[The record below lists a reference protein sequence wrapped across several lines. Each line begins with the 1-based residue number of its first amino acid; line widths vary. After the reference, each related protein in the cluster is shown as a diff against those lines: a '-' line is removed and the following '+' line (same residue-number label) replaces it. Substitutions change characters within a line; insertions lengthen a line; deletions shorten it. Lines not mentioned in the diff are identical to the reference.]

1 MLPLEGLML
10 NFSASNSLLLSW
22 LPPVYYVPA
31 GLPLTYQVHVTN
43 VEGDEIHYTNETFI
57 DIANVTECDVFNVNV
72 TALFTQYISI
82 SSIRGNNGSM

>member
-1 MLPLEGLML
+1 MSPLEGLTL

-22 LPPVYYVPA
+22 LPPVYYVPV

-43 VEGDEIHYTNETFI
+43 VEGNEIHYTNETFI
-57 DIANVTECDVFNVNV
+57 YIANVTECDAFNVNV
-72 TALFTQYISI
+72 TALLAQYEST